1 MTGFVNQVPP
11 VLVEDTCRDYSQ
23 INGTSDESS
32 LSLCRLVNIV
42 SNVDGKAYRLTC
54 ILILLIVFSSVYI
67 EAMTIVFNHQ
77 KQAKM
82 KSKNLMKPTAEEISI
97 SKEWS
102 SSFFSPDMSNLAFTF
117 SYGNEPSSVLIE
129 NWDSDQSIEQLDE
142 FRKRRSFIFSTR
154 DSA

>member
-1 MTGFVNQVPP
+1 MMGFVNQVPP

-67 EAMTIVFNHQ
+67 EAMTFVFNHQ

-82 KSKNLMKPTAEEISI
+82 KSKNLMKPTAEE
-97 SKEWS
+97 
-102 SSFFSPDMSNLAFTF
+102 M
-117 SYGNEPSSVLIE
+117 
-129 NWDSDQSIEQLDE
+129 
-142 FRKRRSFIFSTR
+142 
-154 DSA
+154 